1 MTDVTVSRLGQVNLN
16 GDDNALFLKIFSGEV
31 LNTFDR
37 ECVFQDKHLIRE
49 IKNGKS
55 AQFPATGTI
64 KANYHTPGTMLT
76 GTPIAH
82 NERVIVIDDLLVAD
96 TYIANIDEA
105 KNHYDIRSE
114 YTKQLG
120 QALANAFDKNVARV
134 GILAARES
142 ATIIGGFGGSQIN
155 GGGDVRTNGDQ
166 IGKAMFAA
174 AQVLDEH
181 DVPSTERFAYMRPV
195 TYYAAAATKDLINK
209 DWNGAGSLA
218 AGSIDTVAGIKI
230 VKTNNLPNSDESG
243 LNEIPSKYRGDYS
256 RTAFSVQHR
265 SSVGTARLLNLGMD
279 SQYLATHQATLLV
292 AKYAL
297 GHGILRPE
305 CAVEVTN
312 Y

>member
-16 GDDNALFLKIFSGEV
+16 GDTDTLFLKIFSGEV
-31 LNTFDR
+31 LSAFDKQ
-37 ECVFQDKHLIRE
+37 CVFQDKHLIRE
-49 IKNGKS
+49 IPNGKS

-64 KANYHTPGTMLT
+64 KARYHRPGTMLQ
-76 GTPIAH
+76 GMAIAH
-82 NERVIVIDDLLVAD
+82 NERVIVIDDLLLAD
-96 TYIANIDEA
+96 TYLASVDEA

-120 QALANAFDKNVARV
+120 QSLANAFDRNVARV
-134 GILAARES
+134 GLLAARES
-142 ATIIGGFGGSQIN
+142 ATIVGGFGGSQI
-155 GGGDVRTNGDQ
+155 GGGGAARTNGDQ

-181 DVPSTERFAYMRPV
+181 DVPETDRFAYMRPV

-218 AGSIDTVAGIKI
+218 AGTIDTVAGIKI
-230 VKTNNLPNSDESG
+230 VKTNNLPNSDETG
-243 LNEIPSKYRGDYS
+243 LDEIPDKYRGDFS
-256 RTAFSVQHR
+256 KTAFSVQHR
-265 SSVGTARLLNLGMD
+265 SSVGTARLLNLAMD

-292 AKYAL
+292 AKYLL

-305 CAVEVTN
+305 CAVEVTTN
-312 Y
+312 